1 MDKLEI
7 KSHLLKGLIT
17 KIVGNIIKKKT
28 GCQVG
33 IRVDDIYAENCE
45 GKVHIKLK
53 EVDLEMTNGE
63 FMKLLARIGL

>member
-7 KSHLLKGLIT
+7 KSQLLKGLIV

-33 IRVDDIYAENCE
+33 IKVDDIYAENYE

-53 EVDLEMTNGE
+53 EVDLEMSNSE